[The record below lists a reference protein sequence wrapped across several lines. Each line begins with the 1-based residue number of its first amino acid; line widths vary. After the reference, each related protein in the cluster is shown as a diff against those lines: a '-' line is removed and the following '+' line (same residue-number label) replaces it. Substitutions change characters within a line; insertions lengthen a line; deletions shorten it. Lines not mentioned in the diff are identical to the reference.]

1 MPLET
6 AAPFISILKRQVAIG
21 PVIMMKNVCDVT
33 RKVNMKTIV
42 SMNPLMVDGTGMC
55 GACRVEVDGK
65 AKFACV
71 DGPEFDG
78 HLVNFDLA
86 LSRMK
91 IYVPEEQQ
99 KLKEMKE
106 RLGIVE

>member
-1 MPLET
+1 MENLTNQILELGNGKKYFVLRQ
-6 AAPFISILKRQVAIG
+6 AAYKGETYYLCAE
-21 PVIMMKNVCDVT
+21 VT
-33 RKVNMKTIV
+33 DNEEEFT
-42 SMNPLMVDGTGMC
+42 NNF
-55 GACRVEVDGK
+55 AFFQRVEVDGK
-65 AKFACV
+65 ARFACV